1 MIMVTGAR
9 GQLASLTLDELA
21 RSGGETVAG
30 TRHPSKGE
38 RLVDFDDPATL
49 DFSGISTLVLVSA
62 GYAEDDSVVARHRAA
77 IEAAERD
84 GVKHVIYTSLTGA
97 GDHLAFA
104 LAHRATEKILQASAL
119 EWTILRNGLYAE
131 LFGSLLTWTPAGL
144 VSPFAH
150 GAIAVAARPD
160 LAIAAARVAA
170 SPKSHVGRVYEL
182 VAEPITAADV
192 AEKLGVEILDIS
204 LSELRAGIE
213 TMEELLPF
221 QPAMLFS
228 IASTVRHGFMSG
240 TSDDLASLVGRPATD
255 VLTVAAAAA
264 AAAAAAKP
272 SA

>member
-21 RSGGETVAG
+21 RSGVETVAG

-62 GYAEDDSVVARHRAA
+62 GYAEDDIVVARHRAA

-144 VSPFAH
+144 VSPFAN

-182 VAEPITAADV
+182 
-192 AEKLGVEILDIS
+192 
-204 LSELRAGIE
+204 
-213 TMEELLPF
+213 
-221 QPAMLFS
+221 
-228 IASTVRHGFMSG
+228 
-240 TSDDLASLVGRPATD
+240 
-255 VLTVAAAAA
+255 
-264 AAAAAAKP
+264 
-272 SA
+272 